1 MKKKKLLKV
10 LSGVCVVT
18 MSLGMLSGCGGNS
31 TDSDGQTGKQE
42 TRKVSA
48 MVQQSRNYK
57 GLQKM
62 VDKLEE
68 EEGIVIDM
76 QIVPDDQYVNLLQMK
91 VNSGE
96 APDMIDYNFP
106 YLFEILNPE
115 EHLADLSGEEWTKE
129 LLNPDV
135 VTYEDG
141 KIYGFP
147 FQASSGMTGMLY
159 NKTVFEENNLEIP
172 TTSAEFDEVCTVLKE
187 KGISPL
193 LLPSD
198 TWVPQIWMSSGWA
211 QALGSME
218 ATKEFAEKIQSNQAK
233 LTDYPE
239 LAEVIDNY
247 LNMFKK
253 GYFNEDYLTASSDD
267 ILERLVNGE
276 GAMMMGSMGIMST
289 IKGTFPDAQIGMFN
303 CPFDFD
309 KNDLVVSGQFTIGF
323 AASKDSKNLDTVKE
337 IFDLWSTPEYAD
349 LWFEGNAGFPA
360 FDGVNG
366 GEVNPEV
373 KAMYDEALESGNY
386 SGETNNYLL
395 LLDSLNPTKLWVY
408 YLDAPAKG
416 MTGMDILETYQK
428 DIEQFLKEKQ
438 VEGF

>member
-96 APDMIDYNFP
+96 APDMIDYNLP
-106 YLFEILNPE
+106 YLFETLNPE

-129 LLNPDV
+129 LLNPDL

-147 FQASSGMTGMLY
+147 FQSSSGITGMLY
-159 NKTVFEENNLEIP
+159 NKTVFEENNLEIH
-172 TTSAEFDEVCTVLKE
+172 SISEQNRMQILK
-187 KGISPL
+187 
-193 LLPSD
+193 
-198 TWVPQIWMSSGWA
+198 
-211 QALGSME
+211 
-218 ATKEFAEKIQSNQAK
+218 
-233 LTDYPE
+233 
-239 LAEVIDNY
+239 
-247 LNMFKK
+247 
-253 GYFNEDYLTASSDD
+253 
-267 ILERLVNGE
+267 
-276 GAMMMGSMGIMST
+276 
-289 IKGTFPDAQIGMFN
+289 
-303 CPFDFD
+303 
-309 KNDLVVSGQFTIGF
+309 
-323 AASKDSKNLDTVKE
+323 
-337 IFDLWSTPEYAD
+337 
-349 LWFEGNAGFPA
+349 
-360 FDGVNG
+360 
-366 GEVNPEV
+366 
-373 KAMYDEALESGNY
+373 
-386 SGETNNYLL
+386 
-395 LLDSLNPTKLWVY
+395 
-408 YLDAPAKG
+408 
-416 MTGMDILETYQK
+416 
-428 DIEQFLKEKQ
+428 
-438 VEGF
+438 